1 MEKYNAL
8 PFLEKKIL
16 QILSIAY
23 AKLTQTQLLA
33 CFVALNI
40 KTEDGQRFD
49 SGTKN
54 AMLKLHRSSLDT
66 LLETDILNGKSRSVL
81 VVNRGYI
88 EVFVASRDL

>member
-54 AMLKLHRSSLDT
+54 AMLKLLRSSLDT